1 MHAKWNALPILGY
14 NCVVEDKLDKEGKKT
29 LGKSQLSAN
38 RDAKKGYFARPNT
51 HIGACRLCPIYI
63 IYGGKFLVTF
73 RGAHSKQNWTPLKT
87 ASQPTKLDEEGES
100 PPAGEITTCK
110 ITLAVSPFPRAVGVR
125 EELVYFA
132 VLHSHL
138 QRCGGKE
145 KAHMHGPWQKGMMLV
160 AWASRIFSRNFRYS
174 SEECKLYRMDEPQR
188 MYYGL
193 CT

>member
-87 ASQPTKLDEEGES
+87 ASQPTKLDEEGEF
-100 PPAGEITTCK
+100 P
-110 ITLAVSPFPRAVGVR
+110 LARGNNNLQNYIGRFPVSPGGWSEGRVGV
-125 EELVYFA
+125 LCSFA
-132 VLHSHL
+132 QSPSTVRW
-138 QRCGGKE
+138 QRKSTYARSLAKRHDVGC
-145 KAHMHGPWQKGMMLV
+145 M
-160 AWASRIFSRNFRYS
+160 S
-174 SEECKLYRMDEPQR
+174 
-188 MYYGL
+188 
-193 CT
+193 